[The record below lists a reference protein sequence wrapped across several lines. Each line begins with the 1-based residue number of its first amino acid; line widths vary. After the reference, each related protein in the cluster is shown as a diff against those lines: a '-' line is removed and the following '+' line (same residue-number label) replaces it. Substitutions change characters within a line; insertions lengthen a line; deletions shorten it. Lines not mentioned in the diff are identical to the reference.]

1 MKASHQPFE
10 AMVGSQIVPLERG
23 QFVYG
28 LKEASG
34 ELNLPKSTV
43 EYYLN
48 RLKDMGKVG
57 IKHTNKYSVLTV
69 ENWDFYQGSSD
80 EDLKKVGNKLEANWN
95 IQEYKEKNNK
105 KPYGEFQNVW
115 LTDDELEKLKKK
127 FPQDYKDRIESLSAY
142 KKSKGKKYK
151 SDYATIL
158 NWARMEKKKEEKKEG
173 EKLVW

>member
-10 AMVGSQIVPLERG
+10 AMVGSQIVPLKRG

-48 RLKDMGKVG
+48 LLKDMGKVG

-80 EDLKKVGNKLEANWN
+80 EDFKKVGNKLEANWN
-95 IQEYKEKNNK
+95 IQEYKENNK
-105 KPYGEFQNVW
+105 LYVEFQNV
-115 LTDDELEKLKKK
+115 
-127 FPQDYKDRIESLSAY
+127 S
-142 KKSKGKKYK
+142 
-151 SDYATIL
+151 
-158 NWARMEKKKEEKKEG
+158 
-173 EKLVW
+173 